1 MATVLPDIKRAPA
14 RTRKAARGYGAFL
27 LPAAIGFSAI
37 VFVPFGVNVYYSM
50 LHWRGGLTPKVFVG
64 LSNYLELLSDDLFWT
79 SFKNS
84 IAVVIAIV
92 VVPTALGVI
101 IAAVL
106 FDYIGKEF
114 GGRAASFF
122 RATLYLPQ
130 ILPVAAAGVLWNWVL
145 GAQNGAINTLLTNM
159 GVVST
164 PNWLGSTTL
173 ALPSIM
179 VVLVWGQ
186 IGFPVVIF
194 MAALQRVDP
203 DLYEAA
209 QLDGAGW
216 TQRFRHI
223 TVPQIRPEVYV
234 VSLTATIYALKL
246 FAPILLLTRGGPE
259 GSTYVPSYYAFYNY
273 FSKSA
278 VGYGAAIS
286 NVLTALILAVVGVM
300 MWLQARSERRGEG
313 FR

>member
-1 MATVLPDIKRAPA
+1 MATTTQALTHPRR
-14 RTRKAARGYGAFL
+14 RTRKPARGYL
-27 LPAAIGFSAI
+27 LYLVPAAIGFTTI
-37 VFVPFGVNVYYSM
+37 VFVPFGVNVYYSL
-50 LHWRGGLTPKVFVG
+50 LHWRGGLSPKVFVG
-64 LSNYLELLSDDLFWT
+64 LTNYAALVGDAQFWT

-84 IAVVIAIV
+84 VAVVMAIV

-114 GGRAASFF
+114 GGRTANFL

-130 ILPVAAAGVLWNWVL
+130 ILPVAAAGVLWNWVF
-145 GAQNGAINTLLTNM
+145 GAQNGAINAFLTSM
-159 GVVST
+159 GAVTT

-203 DLYEAA
+203 ELYEAA

-216 TQRFRHI
+216 RQRFQHI
-223 TVPQIRPEVYV
+223 TIAQIRPEVYV

-259 GSTYVPSYYAFYNY
+259 GSTYVPSYYAYYNY

-278 VGYGAAIS
+278 VGYGAAIA
-286 NVLTALILAVVGVM
+286 NVLTVLILVVVSVM
-300 MWLQARSERRGEG
+300 MGLQARSERRAEG
-313 FR
+313 VR